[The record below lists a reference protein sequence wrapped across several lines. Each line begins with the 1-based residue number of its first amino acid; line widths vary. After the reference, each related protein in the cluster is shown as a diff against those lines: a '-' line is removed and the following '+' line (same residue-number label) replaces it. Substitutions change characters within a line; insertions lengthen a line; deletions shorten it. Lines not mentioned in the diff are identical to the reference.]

1 MFASFLSA
9 ATRFAFRPAVA
20 MNARRL
26 ATEGSSSS
34 LPGAAQAQNG
44 VISSVT
50 LQAPPAASTSAS
62 ILPRAAA
69 EPPVIHVPPAE
80 DPLLHLFTSMI
91 MVHGKRQQASRVVT
105 RMLLHIHAFTQAP
118 PMPILRQA
126 IAAASPLLRCRSFKR
141 AAKQFVFPFPLS
153 ERQRTWQAIDWI
165 IKESRLRRGGRL
177 DEERLA
183 REIIGIVRGDSEVLK
198 KKEAVHKLAVL
209 HRCVSRFVRMREH
222 VRLRAWGL
230 VLMGAR
236 VQRECRS
243 AAEGPQVEQGLI
255 VCPGSYYLYISLNL
269 MLAALL
275 ARRAHV
281 YAWGARSVG
290 VDLLEELRGMSSP
303 HSSQS
308 FAARS
313 SSLPTLHSCH
323 CSSCFSSCPLSRSV
337 GRDSARAY
345 RGPGVI

>member
-1 MFASFLSA
+1 MFASFRSA

-26 ATEGSSSS
+26 ATEGASSS

-50 LQAPPAASTSAS
+50 LQASPAASTSAS

-80 DPLLHLFTSMI
+80 DPLLHLFTSMV

-209 HRCVSRFVRMREH
+209 HRCVLRFVWMRGR

-236 VQRECRS
+236 VQRERRS
-243 AAEGPQVEQGLI
+243 ATEGPQVEQGLI
-255 VCPGSYYLYISLNL
+255 ACPGSCYLYISLNL

-275 ARRAHV
+275 VRRV
-281 YAWGARSVG
+281 LS
-290 VDLLEELRGMSSP
+290 LRGAASVRVGLWRNFEVCVHHTHRRRSPRDRP
-303 HSSQS
+303 HSPFLIYPIALDPHVS
-308 FAARS
+308 AA
-313 SSLPTLHSCH
+313 SLKD
-323 CSSCFSSCPLSRSV
+323 
-337 GRDSARAY
+337 G
-345 RGPGVI
+345 